1 MQTELRAFLKI
12 LRDEIFVGTEYWNK
26 FFFEMLKYAY
36 GEQKQLDWA
45 FKTSYLFVEK
55 EEEDLTQRIAF
66 SPDNFNPVLE
76 YMEEAKSYTA
86 KVREYKDG
94 KKTQQNISTK

>member
-1 MQTELRAFLKI
+1 
-12 LRDEIFVGTEYWNK
+12 
-26 FFFEMLKYAY
+26 MLKYAY

-66 SPDNFNPVLE
+66 SPDNFNRIRIHGRSKVL
-76 YMEEAKSYTA
+76 YCKSQ
-86 KVREYKDG
+86 R
-94 KKTQQNISTK
+94 I